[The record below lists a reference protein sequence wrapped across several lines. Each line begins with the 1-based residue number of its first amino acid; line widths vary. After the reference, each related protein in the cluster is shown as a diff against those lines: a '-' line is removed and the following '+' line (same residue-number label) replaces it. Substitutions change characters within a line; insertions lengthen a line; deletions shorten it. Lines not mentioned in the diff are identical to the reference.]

1 MEYDPTPELLKLI
14 DQQPRLPYAVTIDT
28 RVGVDRRK
36 VGSIGLVAR
45 ADGSVQLRIQKSA
58 DTEQDRL
65 DYLYEFQT
73 NSLVAA
79 DRLAHEYLRRSI
91 VPTATWDR
99 KLADIL
105 GTSRD
110 PILLVLDRNFARSQM
125 KIAAKQGSWTRSKTS
140 DGFVYRNSLGRFFT
154 ADSSGRLTG
163 ISIGSGSR
171 LVQYSYNWKVKTP
184 WISPLLASDSISVS
198 SFVQKRPLPASDTPT
213 EETVRQMLRAHQRFA
228 NGTIENDNVQILL
241 RRPAIGES
249 TSSGGWIFDGTRLS
263 IKDAKGKY
271 RFQRT
276 MRRDDVL
283 PSLAKFDVTVNPYS
297 RNLLARQIPFRD
309 FFLGLTR
316 MRTLGKIGSGN
327 QAMSIVQATGPGR
340 KLTLTIGSD
349 FLVRETEYVLE
360 TARGPITSDLKYR
373 YSKSAPSMNR

>member
-1 MEYDPTPELLKLI
+1 MEYDPTPDLLKLI

-28 RVGVDRRK
+28 RIGVDRRK
-36 VGSIGLVAR
+36 AGSIGVVTR
-45 ADGSVQLRIQKSA
+45 PDGSVQLRIQKAA
-58 DTEQDRL
+58 DADQDRL
-65 DYLYEFQT
+65 DYLYEFKADT
-73 NSLVAA
+73 LVAT

-99 KLADIL
+99 KLADLL
-105 GTSRD
+105 GTNRD

-125 KIAAKQGSWTRSKTS
+125 KIAAKQGTWTRSKTS

-163 ISIGSGSR
+163 ISVGSGSR
-171 LVQYSYNWKVKTP
+171 LIQYSYNWKAKTA
-184 WISPLLASDSISVS
+184 WISPLLSADSIPVS
-198 SFVQKRPLPASDTPT
+198 SFVQKRPLPATDSQT

-228 NGTIENDNVQILL
+228 SGTIDTDNVQILL

-249 TSSGGWIFDGTRLS
+249 SASGSWIFDGARLS

-276 MRRDDVL
+276 MRRDEVL

-316 MRTLGKIGSGN
+316 MRTLGKMGTGS

-349 FLVRETEYVLE
+349 GLVRETEYILE
-360 TARGPITSDLKYR
+360 TSRGPITSDRKYR
-373 YSKSAPSMNR
+373 YSRSTPVMSR